1 MTDRLRLAV
10 LVVAAAAAAA
20 GIWFGAWLWSV
31 SS

>member
-1 MTDRLRLAV
+1 MTDRLRLTV
-10 LVVAAAAAAA
+10 LIVAAVAAAA

>member
-1 MTDRLRLAV
+1 MTDRLRLTV
-10 LVVAAAAAAA
+10 WIVAAVAAAA